1 MKTLFFAACVGLAA
15 STAMAGC
22 ALEPG
27 SDTETSTSETPGN
40 TGSVSLDLQGTTPN
54 GTIYQLRQATF
65 TINTTPPTTL
75 SSDASL
81 PDATALSTTLT
92 EGSYLVTLQPG
103 WLLDKV
109 DPIFGTATPVV
120 ATLVSANP
128 AVAFVQAGNTK
139 NVTFQFESSGA
150 VITTGTLAIGIGVTE
165 VDGGTP

>member
-1 MKTLFFAACVGLAA
+1 LLHAWTRGIDRHGRLRTRARFGHRNIDVRD
-15 STAMAGC
+15 AGQHRNRQPRS
-22 ALEPG
+22 PG
-27 SDTETSTSETPGN
+27 HGAERH
-40 TGSVSLDLQGTTPN
+40 DLPPSPAN
-54 GTIYQLRQATF
+54 F

-103 WLLDKV
+103 WLLDKW
-109 DPIFGTATPVV
+109 DPTFGTGTPVV

-139 NVTFQFESSGA
+139 TVTFQFESSGA

>member
-1 MKTLFFAACVGLAA
+1 MKSLFFAACLGLAA
-15 STAMAGC
+15 SAALAGC

-27 SDTETSTSETPGN
+27 SETETSTSDPGK
-40 TGSVSLDLQGTTPN
+40 TGTVSLNLQGVAPN
-54 GTIYQLRQATF
+54 GTVYQLRQATF
-65 TINTTPPTTL
+65 TINTTPPTIL
-75 SSDASL
+75 NSDDSL
-81 PDATALSTTLT
+81 PTATALSTTLT

-109 DPIFGTATPVV
+109 DPIFGTSTPVQ

-150 VITTGTLAIGIGVTE
+150 VITTGTLAIGISVTE
-165 VDGGTP
+165 VDAGTP